1 MNTLQPRLPTGRL
14 VTPLWRHRGLRAHT
28 QHGAL
33 YRTRLWRHHRP
44 RGLFRACG
52 SGHVPFRVPSTCP
65 GRGRLVGPCR
75 RVMNPCVTAEP
86 AQVHHRGLGGSCH
99 QKRTISPDPHSKVG
113 LHVPCS
119 HGPGTAPI
127 SRVLPPPW
135 DKILWLDAL
144 HLWCSSFAELWSC
157 TERSCF
163 PTSLYCFH

>member
-1 MNTLQPRLPTGRL
+1 M
-14 VTPLWRHRGLRAHT
+14 
-28 QHGAL
+28 
-33 YRTRLWRHHRP
+33 
-44 RGLFRACG
+44 
-52 SGHVPFRVPSTCP
+52 PFRVPSTRP

-75 RVMNPCVTAEP
+75 RVMNPCATAEP
-86 AQVHHRGLGGSCH
+86 AQVHRRGLGGSCH

-119 HGPGTAPI
+119 HGPGTAPV

-135 DKILWLDAL
+135 DKILRLDAL
-144 HLWCSSFAELWSC
+144 HLWCSSFAELWFC